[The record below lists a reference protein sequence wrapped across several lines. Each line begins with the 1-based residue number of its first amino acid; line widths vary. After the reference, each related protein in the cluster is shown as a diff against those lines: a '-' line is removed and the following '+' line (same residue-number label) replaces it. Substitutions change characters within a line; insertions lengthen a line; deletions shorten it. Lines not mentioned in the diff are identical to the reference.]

1 MRQDTPTAITP
12 ERRVSP
18 LRQLSLTSLLP
29 GLLTALIIASI
40 AYFLTRFAANL
51 ATTPETVQA
60 AADSPAFD
68 PLALALLIGLLVN
81 SIVRASA
88 RQGFSPR
95 ELSLRET
102 SQPDRTNQAPRLVKE
117 RSRFQAGAALALRFI
132 LPAGAILYGTQ
143 LDLNALAPLGSGS
156 QLIWIILLVILT
168 MIAFYVFIFWLNAL
182 WHLPT
187 KTSELIASGSAV
199 CGPASIVVLSP
210 TIEAEP
216 EDTSV
221 SLLSITAVGL
231 FGLMI
236 YPLLRSYLSLP
247 DALYAVLSG
256 ATLQYTGLVQAA
268 VAGMEPAL
276 VDYALAINS
285 LRIIMLVVVSL
296 LTALLH
302 TRLRSGNAVRDAFK
316 RNWFIVPFIVLAL
329 LVSFVP
335 ALKPLFV
342 SLRPWTSFLLALA
355 AGCIGLVVDINN
367 VIRHGVRPLLVSL
380 FGWIVVVIIFLFV
393 SPIFL

>member
-1 MRQDTPTAITP
+1 
-12 ERRVSP
+12 
-18 LRQLSLTSLLP
+18 
-29 GLLTALIIASI
+29 
-40 AYFLTRFAANL
+40 
-51 ATTPETVQA
+51 
-60 AADSPAFD
+60 
-68 PLALALLIGLLVN
+68 
-81 SIVRASA
+81 
-88 RQGFSPR
+88 
-95 ELSLRET
+95 
-102 SQPDRTNQAPRLVKE
+102 
-117 RSRFQAGAALALRFI
+117 LALRLI

-143 LDLNALAPLGSGS
+143 LDLNALASLGSGS
-156 QLIWIILLVILT
+156 QLIWVILLVILT

-216 EDTSV
+216 EDTSI

-285 LRIIMLVVVSL
+285 LRIIMLIVVSL

-302 TRLRSGNAVRDAFK
+302 TRLRSGNAVRDALK
-316 RNWFIVPFIVLAL
+316 RNWFLIPFIILAL

-342 SLRPWTSFLLALA
+342 SLRPWSSFLLALA

>member
-12 ERRVSP
+12 EQRVSP
-18 LRQLSLTSLLP
+18 FRQPSLSSLLP
-29 GLLTALIIASI
+29 GLLAAFIIAII
-40 AYFLTRFAANL
+40 AYFLTSL
-51 ATTPETVQA
+51 ATTPETVQTTVET
-60 AADSPAFD
+60 SPFD

-81 SIVRASA
+81 NIVRASA
-88 RQGFSPR
+88 WQG
-95 ELSLRET
+95 L
-102 SQPDRTNQAPRLVKE
+102 SQPDRTNRTPRLVKE

-132 LPAGAILYGTQ
+132 LPAGVILYGTQ

-156 QLIWIILLVILT
+156 QLIWIVLLVILT

-199 CGPASIVVLSP
+199 CGPASIIVLSP